1 VPLLSRQKKP
11 IGGEV
16 NSGMERSRL
25 TRAVCRVLDLA
36 IAALALCLSAP
47 ILIAAG
53 IAVRLE
59 SHGPAVFRQRRLG
72 RRRTPFTVYKLRTL
86 RHDADPRVHREYINT
101 LLRGEECESAG
112 LYKLTADDRVTK
124 VGRLLRRS
132 SIDELPQLLNVL
144 RGEMSIVG
152 PRPVIEYECEAYPP
166 SYNRR
171 FAVKP
176 GMTGLWQV
184 SGRSARSY
192 VEMVELDIEWAEQ
205 ASVGLYL
212 SIVARTPAALL
223 RSSSAA

>member
-1 VPLLSRQKKP
+1 V
-11 IGGEV
+11 
-16 NSGMERSRL
+16 
-25 TRAVCRVLDLA
+25 A
-36 IAALALCLSAP
+36 IAAIALSVCAP
-47 ILIAAG
+47 ILIVAA

-59 SHGPAVFRQRRLG
+59 TDGPVVFRQRRLG
-72 RRRTPFTVYKLRTL
+72 RRRTPFVVYKLRTL
-86 RHDADPRVHREYINT
+86 RHGADPAVHRDYINS
-101 LLRGEECESAG
+101 LLSGTEPEQPG
-112 LYKLTADDRVTK
+112 LYKLTADDRVTR
-124 VGRLLRRS
+124 VGRFLRRS
-132 SIDELPQLLNVL
+132 SIDELPQLVNVL

-152 PRPVIEYECEAYPP
+152 PRPVIEYESESYPP

-184 SGRSARSY
+184 SGRSERSY
-192 VEMVELDIEWAEQ
+192 VEMLELDIEWAEQ